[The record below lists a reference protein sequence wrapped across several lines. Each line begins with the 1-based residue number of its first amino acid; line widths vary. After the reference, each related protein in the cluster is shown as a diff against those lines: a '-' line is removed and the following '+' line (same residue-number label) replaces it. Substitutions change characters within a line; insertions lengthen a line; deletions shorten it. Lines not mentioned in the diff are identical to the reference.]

1 MKTHQP
7 SKNKRFSAK
16 WLFLAVFQF
25 AVMVAIAQNA
35 MQLSG
40 IVSDDQGAPLPG
52 VNLIIKDTK
61 TGTISGIDGS
71 FTLNV
76 PAGTRNPV
84 LVASYLGFATN
95 EIVVGTRTRHLII
108 MKEDAKGLDE
118 VIVVGYGTTTKRDLT
133 GAVSKTDMAEMMKA
147 PVTGFDQAFAG
158 RVAGVAVL
166 SKEGQPG
173 SDAEIVIRGTNS
185 LTQDNSPLYVIDGFP
200 IESSLSSVVD
210 PGDIESIEVLKD
222 ASATAIYG
230 ARGAN
235 GVIIVTTKKG
245 KEGAPVISYDGFYGM
260 QNVTKRMAM
269 LDAADFVRLQRDFY
283 SESSIITKY
292 FSDTGVI
299 DYEKYRGKGVDL
311 QDFVFVQ
318 APTQSHRFNLR
329 GGTAATKHSTS
340 VSYSDQ
346 TGVLLNSAFNRL
358 QARTSID
365 HEIKSWLKMGFT
377 ASYSRSKRTGA
388 SPSQIGSSSA
398 SNYLMQNV
406 WAYRPVTG
414 KEDFE
419 IEDFL
424 EEMYDPEVDISNDY
438 RFNPIL
444 SAKNELRERYN
455 TDLISNAFGE
465 IIFNKKLK
473 LRSSIGYV
481 AKTQRQ
487 DQFNNSK
494 TRSGN
499 PRRSII
505 GMNGSVDYLDNTSW
519 SNENIL
525 SYKNRF
531 ARKHNVDAIAGFT
544 MQEGNSIRNLIRMQF
559 VPNESLGLSGLDE
572 GAFTSMTAI
581 RSSWALMS
589 YLGRFNY
596 NYDYKYYLT
605 ASIRADGSSKFPV
618 DNRWGIFP
626 SASLMWRFTK
636 ESFMKDLTFMQ
647 DGKIRVSWG
656 VTGNNRVEDF
666 ASYPQIT
673 SHPHFKYYFGPE
685 EIKGSAIAAL
695 GNSNLKWE
703 ETTQTNVGLDVGL
716 FDGMFTLV
724 ADYYL
729 KTTADLLLNADMPGS
744 TGYGDIRV
752 FKNIGKISNEGLEL
766 TLTSRNIDNKNFKWS
781 TDFNISWNRT
791 KVLALAENQNV
802 INRSISWEHTY
813 SDLTAYIARLNEP
826 LSQIYGY
833 IYEGT
838 YKYDDF
844 EKAGSVYSLKPG
856 VPYMGDPTAIQP
868 GDMKYRDING
878 DGVINEFDRTVIG
891 RGTPIHTG
899 GINNTFKIKNFD
911 FSFFL
916 QWSYGNDILNAN
928 KYIFMNPQRNTTNM
942 FADYINRFSEENPT
956 SDIPRTRANN
966 SKVYSTFAVEDGSF
980 LRLQNITLGYDLP
993 KNLAAKLYLSKFRVY
1008 ATAQN
1013 LFTLTNYSGMDPE
1026 VSVSHSALSQGFDF
1040 SAYPRAT
1047 TISVGVNLILK

>member
-1 MKTHQP
+1 MKSLIQNIQQG
-7 SKNKRFSAK
+7 SWRLLMAIFLMQFFLAAIYGQSAK
-16 WLFLAVFQF
+16 Q
-25 AVMVAIAQNA
+25 IT
-35 MQLSG
+35 G
-40 IVSDDQGAPLPG
+40 IVSDEQGAPLIG
-52 VNLIIKDTK
+52 VNIILKDTK
-61 TGTISGIDGS
+61 VGTITGVDGS
-71 FTLNV
+71 FTINV
-76 PAGTRNPV
+76 PGTVKNPI
-84 LVASYLGFATN
+84 LVVSYLGFTTN
-95 EIVVGTRTRHLII
+95 ETVVGNRTRLLIVL
-108 MKEDAKGLDE
+108 KEDSKGLDE
-118 VIVVGYGTTTKRDLT
+118 VVVIGYGTTTKRDLT
-133 GAVSKTDMAEMMKA
+133 GSVAKADTEEMLKA
-147 PVTGFDQAFAG
+147 PVLSFDQAFAG
-158 RVAGVAVL
+158 RVAGVSVL

-173 SDAEIVIRGTNS
+173 TDAEIVIRGTNS

-200 IESSLSSVVD
+200 IETSLSSVVD

-260 QNVTKRMAM
+260 QDVTKRMAL
-269 LDAADFVRLQRDFY
+269 LDPADFVRLQREFY
-283 SESSIITKY
+283 SESSLISRY
-292 FSDTGVI
+292 FASTGVI
-299 DYEKYRGKGVDL
+299 DYEKYRGKGFDL
-311 QDFVFVQ
+311 QDYMFVQ
-318 APTQSHRFNLR
+318 APTQSHRFNMR
-329 GGTAATKHSTS
+329 GGTAVTKHSTS
-340 VSYSDQ
+340 ISYSDQ
-346 TGVLLNSAFNRL
+346 TGVLLNSAFQRI

-365 HEIKSWLKMGFT
+365 HEIKRWLKMGFT
-377 ASYSRSKRTGA
+377 ASYSSSKRTGA
-388 SPSQIGSSSA
+388 SPSQIGSTSA
-398 SNYLMQNV
+398 SNFLLQNV

-414 KEDFE
+414 REDLE
-419 IEDFL
+419 VDDFL
-424 EEMYDPEVDISNDY
+424 DEMYDPEVDISNDY

-444 SAKNELRERYN
+444 SAKNELRERFN
-455 TDLISNAFGE
+455 ADLISNAFAE
-465 IIFNKKLK
+465 LIFSKQLK
-473 LRSSIGYV
+473 LRSTFGYV
-481 AKTQRQ
+481 SRSQRV
-487 DQFNNSK
+487 DQFNNSR

-505 GMNGSVDYLDNTSW
+505 GMNGSVDYSDNTSW

-544 MQEGNSIRNLIRMQF
+544 MQEGSSSRNLIRMQF
-559 VPNESLGLSGLDE
+559 VSNESLALSGLDE

-596 NYDYKYYLT
+596 NYDFKYYFT

-636 ESFMKDLTFMQ
+636 EPFMKNLTFME
-647 DGKIRVSWG
+647 DGKFRISWG
-656 VTGNNRVEDF
+656 VTGNNRVADF

-673 SHPHFKYYFGPE
+673 SHPHFKYYFGTE
-685 EIKGSAIAAL
+685 EVKGSAIAAL

-703 ETTQTNVGLDVGL
+703 ETTQTNVGFDFGL
-716 FDGMFTLV
+716 FDGMFNIV
-724 ADYYL
+724 ADYYY
-729 KTTADLLLNADMPGS
+729 KTTDDLLLNAEMPGS

-766 TLTSRNIDNKNFKWS
+766 TLTSRNINKKNFKWT
-781 TDFNISWNRT
+781 TDFNISWNQT

-802 INRSISWEHTY
+802 INHSINWEHTY

-826 LSQIYGY
+826 LSQIYGF
-833 IYEGT
+833 IYDGT
-838 YKYDDF
+838 YKNEDF
-844 EKAGSVYSLKPG
+844 DIMGSVYSLKPG
-856 VPYMGDPTAIQP
+856 VPYMGVASATQP

-899 GINNTFKIKNFD
+899 GINNTFKIKDFD

-928 KYIFMNPQRNTTNM
+928 RLIFMNAQRNTTNM
-942 FADYINRFSEENPT
+942 FADYVNRFSAENPT
-956 SDIPRTRANN
+956 SDIPRARANN
-966 SKVYSTFAVEDGSF
+966 TKVYSTYAVEDGSF
-980 LRLQNITLGYDLP
+980 LRLQNITLGYELP
-993 KNLAAKLYLSKFRVY
+993 KDLAAKLYMSKFRVY

-1040 SAYPRAT
+1040 SAYPRAR